1 MNNEEHIMKI
11 ITITTII
18 IKMIIIIK
26 IIKMTIIILNLKH

>member
-18 IKMIIIIK
+18 IKMIIKIK

>member
-11 ITITTII
+11 IAITTII